1 MDDLGYF
8 TNRFYFGV
16 VAVNDSE
23 KYINRI
29 EGAKLLG
36 VGIKSLANMEKKG
49 LIPTPAVRIHNDK
62 TGRPNIGYE
71 RTAFMTFVKTN
82 PIKHPGYKNAEK
94 RQAHYADKAPSTK
107 NEYVKADVWNI
118 RSKAKNFVYEGK
130 AADIILFCR
139 NNLLNRHKYSNQDSV

>member
-36 VGIKSLANMEKKG
+36 IGIRSLINMEKKG
-49 LIPTPAVRIHNDK
+49 FIPGTKIKIRNEK
-62 TGRPNIGYE
+62 TKRENFAYD
-71 RTAFMTFVKTN
+71 RALFVAWVKTN
-82 PIKHPGYKNAEK
+82 PVKHPCYQDPEK
-94 RQAHYADKAPSTK
+94 RQTHYLDKAAATV
-107 NEYVKADVWNI
+107 NESKKQDVWNI